1 MHKLLVRALIGSGLL
16 FLGMVIGIVGGRLPV
31 FASILA
37 PQTSTS
43 ASVSAGDYCH
53 FYELTL
59 ANDLHVSTSALEQA
73 NQDAL
78 QKTID
83 QLAKDGKITPAEQA
97 ALQGA
102 VQKFGADPCTSLPQA
117 LAALAHNPALK
128 QELRVIH
135 ATLVTAVAKSLHL
148 APATLEA
155 DLAQGM
161 TIPQLAQEQKVPLAD
176 VNAAYLGSVK
186 AILAQFVKGQDI
198 TQDQSGLLFSIV
210 QQAVSRGHYPLL
222 EPMK

>member
-1 MHKLLVRALIGSGLL
+1 MRKLLVRTLIGSGLL
-16 FLGMVIGIVGGRLPV
+16 FLGMGIGIVGGRLPV
-31 FASILA
+31 FAAILA

-43 ASVSAGDYCH
+43 VNVSPGDYCH

-73 NQDAL
+73 NRDAL

-83 QLAKDGKITPAEQA
+83 QLAKDGKITIAEQA
-97 ALQGA
+97 ALLGA
-102 VQKFGADPCTSLPQA
+102 LQQVGTDPCTNLPQA
-117 LAALAHNPALK
+117 LAALANNPALK
-128 QELRVIH
+128 QELLVIH
-135 ATLVTAVAKSLHL
+135 ATLITAVAKSLHL
-148 APATLEA
+148 APSTLET

-186 AILAQFVKGQDI
+186 TILGQFVKEQVI
-198 TQDQSGLLFSIV
+198 TQEQSGLLLSITE
-210 QQAVSRGHYPLL
+210 QSVSRGQYPLL